1 LLVAFDV
8 FTVSISLYLNNRIVS
23 IYTKS
28 VQVNQG
34 WADRLHEASELGQL
48 AATANA
54 PGNDVFETQDVEV
67 ESRKMQAAVRAF
79 KAQGTALHDSLEGM
93 GQAEPLLETLAAV
106 QAAMADMV
114 VEADRIFTH
123 LRTDQVREAGRQM
136 ALMDRKYA
144 AVNTALV
151 RLRQQIEARQQANFR
166 QQTASAAALQRFEYL
181 IGSLILVMIGAAAVY
196 GHKMNRR
203 LEADAQE
210 KDHLIG
216 ALRESETFLEKR
228 VQERTAE
235 VRKAHAVRSQL
246 LKRLMSAQEDERRR
260 IARDLHDEIGQG
272 LTSVLVGLRTVEESP
287 TFAAAKDQAR
297 ELRRLGGQIHDDVRR
312 LARGLRPSILDDLGL
327 EEALRRYAEDYQQM
341 HGISAVVHSSGSAL
355 ARLPEEVETALYRI
369 AQEALTNTA
378 KHAAAGCVQIVV
390 TRDPSFVQLTV
401 ADDGCGFE
409 PETMPARPTP
419 DGSFGLPG
427 MRERAAL
434 LNGSLILESAP
445 GQGTTITVRIPLG
458 ESGHG

>member
-1 LLVAFDV
+1 
-8 FTVSISLYLNNRIVS
+8 
-23 IYTKS
+23 
-28 VQVNQG
+28 
-34 WADRLHEASELGQL
+34 
-48 AATANA
+48 
-54 PGNDVFETQDVEV
+54 
-67 ESRKMQAAVRAF
+67 
-79 KAQGTALHDSLEGM
+79 
-93 GQAEPLLETLAAV
+93 
-106 QAAMADMV
+106 
-114 VEADRIFTH
+114 
-123 LRTDQVREAGRQM
+123 
-136 ALMDRKYA
+136 
-144 AVNTALV
+144 
-151 RLRQQIEARQQANFR
+151 
-166 QQTASAAALQRFEYL
+166 
-181 IGSLILVMIGAAAVY
+181 
-196 GHKMNRR
+196 
-203 LEADAQE
+203 
-210 KDHLIG
+210 
-216 ALRESETFLEKR
+216 
-228 VQERTAE
+228 
-235 VRKAHAVRSQL
+235 
-246 LKRLMSAQEDERRR
+246 MSAQEDERRR